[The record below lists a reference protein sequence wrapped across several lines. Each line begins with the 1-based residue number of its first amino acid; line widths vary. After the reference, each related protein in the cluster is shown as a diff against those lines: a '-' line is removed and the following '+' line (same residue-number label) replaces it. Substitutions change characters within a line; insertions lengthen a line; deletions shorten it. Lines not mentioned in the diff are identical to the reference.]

1 MHWFESNLPSHIVE
15 CNHFWL
21 HFYLSIKYIYIIS
34 LSNFIYGGTKLVKI
48 RLTRLGKHKN
58 PFYRIVAVDSR
69 RKRDGSYLALVGT
82 YEPFSGKVILKTDI
96 ILDLL
101 SKGAVPSE
109 TVANLF
115 KQKGV
120 LQQFAQTQK
129 KPAKKAKKARKTK
142 TNSKT
147 KKTDKVE
154 EIKK

>member
-1 MHWFESNLPSHIVE
+1 M
-15 CNHFWL
+15 
-21 HFYLSIKYIYIIS
+21 
-34 LSNFIYGGTKLVKI
+34 VKI

-82 YEPFSGKVILKTDI
+82 YEPFAGKIVLKTDI

-109 TVANLF
+109 TVVNLL

-129 KPAKKAKKARKTK
+129 KPAKKAKKQRKAK
-142 TNSKT
+142 NKSKT
-147 KKTDKVE
+147 KKADQVK

>member
-1 MHWFESNLPSHIVE
+1 M
-15 CNHFWL
+15 
-21 HFYLSIKYIYIIS
+21 
-34 LSNFIYGGTKLVKI
+34 VKI

-120 LQQFAQTQK
+120 LQQLAQTQK
-129 KPAKKAKKARKTK
+129 KPAKKARKTK

>member
-1 MHWFESNLPSHIVE
+1 M
-15 CNHFWL
+15 
-21 HFYLSIKYIYIIS
+21 
-34 LSNFIYGGTKLVKI
+34 VKI

-109 TVANLF
+109 TVANIL

-120 LQQFAQTQK
+120 LQQLAQTQK
-129 KPAKKAKKARKTK
+129 KPAKKTNKAK

-147 KKTDKVE
+147 KRTDKVE

>member
-1 MHWFESNLPSHIVE
+1 M
-15 CNHFWL
+15 
-21 HFYLSIKYIYIIS
+21 
-34 LSNFIYGGTKLVKI
+34 VKI

-109 TVANLF
+109 TVANLL

-120 LQQFAQTQK
+120 LQQLAKTHK
-129 KPAKKAKKARKTK
+129 KPAKKTRKAK

-147 KKTDKVE
+147 KKNW
-154 EIKK
+154 

>member
-1 MHWFESNLPSHIVE
+1 M
-15 CNHFWL
+15 
-21 HFYLSIKYIYIIS
+21 
-34 LSNFIYGGTKLVKI
+34 VKI

-82 YEPFSGKVILKTDI
+82 YEPFAGKVILKTDI

-109 TVANLF
+109 TVANLL

-120 LQQFAQTQK
+120 LQQFAQTQT
-129 KPAKKAKKARKTK
+129 KPAKKAKKPRKAK

-147 KKTDKVE
+147 KKTAKAE
-154 EIKK
+154 EVKK

>member
-1 MHWFESNLPSHIVE
+1 M
-15 CNHFWL
+15 
-21 HFYLSIKYIYIIS
+21 
-34 LSNFIYGGTKLVKI
+34 VKI

-129 KPAKKAKKARKTK
+129 KPAKKVKRAK

>member
-1 MHWFESNLPSHIVE
+1 M
-15 CNHFWL
+15 
-21 HFYLSIKYIYIIS
+21 
-34 LSNFIYGGTKLVKI
+34 VKI

-129 KPAKKAKKARKTK
+129 KPAKKTKKAK

-147 KKTDKVE
+147 KKTNKVE